1 MMTQVFHTGKGRLS
15 TPVGRWASIGPYY
28 AMFPIPFAFEMV
40 EKHCPTGGAV
50 LDPFAGRGSSIYAAV
65 TTGRYGCG
73 IEINEVGWLYGKA
86 KLAMASEEAVLR
98 RNEEIGRQ
106 SCGIRISEVNEL
118 PEFFHYCYTPKV
130 LRYLLAARKWL
141 RWKDDAADTTLMA
154 IILIYLHGTKE
165 KSLSNQMRQGKA
177 MAPDYSV
184 KWWKERD
191 LTPSDVEPV
200 VFMRQRIRWRYAKGL
215 PALHK
220 GEIRFGDSLSELD
233 VIKRDVEA
241 GMMPKFDFLFT
252 SPPYYNVTSYHYDQW
267 LRLWMLGHSPR
278 PSKTGGD
285 WQDGFWSQAEY
296 RELLKRVFTKCAQV
310 MTPDAVVLVRTDARP
325 FTSNVTIETLC
336 AAFPDKKLT
345 TTPRPLTKGSQT
357 ALFGDKSQ
365 KPGEIDLLLQPW

>member
-1 MMTQVFHTGKGRLS
+1 MTQGFHIGKNKLS
-15 TPVGRWASIGPYY
+15 TPIGRWAGIGPYY

-86 KLAMASEEAVLR
+86 KLAMAPEEAVLR
-98 RNEEIGRQ
+98 RNEEISRQ
-106 SCGIRISEVNEL
+106 SRGIRISEINEL

-141 RWKDDAADTTLMA
+141 HWKDDAADTTLMA
-154 IILIYLHGTKE
+154 IILIYLHGAKE
-165 KSLSNQMRQGKA
+165 KSFSNQTRQGKA

-191 LTPSDVEPV
+191 STPPDVQPV

-215 PALHK
+215 PVLHE
-220 GEIRFGDSLSELD
+220 GEIRFGNSVSELD
-233 VIKRDVEA
+233 LIKRDVEA
-241 GMMPKFDFLFT
+241 RVMPQFDLLFT

-267 LRLWMLGHSPR
+267 LRLWMLGHNPR

-285 WQDGFWSQAEY
+285 WQDGFWSQSEY
-296 RELLKRVFTKCAQV
+296 RELLTAVFTKCAEV
-310 MTPDAVVLVRTDARP
+310 MTPDARVLVRTDART
-325 FTSNVTIETLC
+325 FTRDVTIETLC
-336 AAFPDKKLT
+336 ATFPDKELT
-345 TTPRPLTKGSQT
+345 ITLSPLIKGSQT

-365 KPGEIDLLLQPW
+365 KPGEIDLLLQPR

>member
-1 MMTQVFHTGKGRLS
+1 MTQGFHIGKNKLS
-15 TPVGRWASIGPYY
+15 TPIGRWAGIGPYY
-28 AMFPIPFAFEMV
+28 AIFPIPFAFEMV

-86 KLAMASEEAVLR
+86 KLAMAPEEAVLR
-98 RNEEIGRQ
+98 RNEEISRQ
-106 SCGIRISEVNEL
+106 SRGIRISEINEL

-141 RWKDDAADTTLMA
+141 HWKDDAADTTLMA
-154 IILIYLHGTKE
+154 IILIYLHGAKE
-165 KSLSNQMRQGKA
+165 KSFSNQTRQGKA

-191 LTPSDVEPV
+191 STPPDVQPV
-200 VFMRQRIRWRYAKGL
+200 VFMRQRIRWRYAKG
-215 PALHK
+215 PPVLHE
-220 GEIRFGDSLSELD
+220 GEIRFGNSVSELD

-241 GMMPKFDFLFT
+241 RVMPQFDLLFT

-267 LRLWMLGHSPR
+267 LRLWMLGHNPR

-285 WQDGFWSQAEY
+285 WQDGFWSQSEY
-296 RELLKRVFTKCAQV
+296 RELLTAVFTKCAEV
-310 MTPDAVVLVRTDARP
+310 MTPDARVLVRTDART
-325 FTSNVTIETLC
+325 FTRDVTIETLC
-336 AAFPDKKLT
+336 ATFPDKELT
-345 TTPRPLTKGSQT
+345 ITLSPLIKGSQT

-365 KPGEIDLLLQPW
+365 KPGEIDLLLQPR